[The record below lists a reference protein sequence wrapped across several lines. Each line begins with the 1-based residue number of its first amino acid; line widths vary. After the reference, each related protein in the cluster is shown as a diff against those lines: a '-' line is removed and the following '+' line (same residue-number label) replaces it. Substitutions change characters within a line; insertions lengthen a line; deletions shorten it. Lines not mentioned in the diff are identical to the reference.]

1 MFTICSS
8 SSLESAKS
16 TESTA
21 GADGESGQTFITSS
35 SFHCLLVMMSFIFIL
50 RKLTIYFD
58 VPCFVAFEES

>member
-8 SSLESAKS
+8 LSLESAKS
-16 TESTA
+16 TKSAA
-21 GADGESGQTFITSS
+21 GVDDESGQTFITSN
-35 SFHCLLVMMSFIFIL
+35 SFHCLLVMMSLLLIL